1 MKKLLKGGRVVD
13 PANGI
18 DGVHDVLID
27 GDRIARVGR
36 DLPVD
41 GATVVEIPAG
51 FVVCP
56 GFIDMHVHLREPG
69 QEHKETVATG
79 TASAVAG
86 GFTAV
91 ACMPNTVAGQRQR
104 ERHVADP
111 GEGARRPDLA
121 RVYPIG
127 AVSKGSKGEL
137 LADIAELKQA
147 GCVAITDDGHPVA
160 TALLLRRAL
169 EYAGMF
175 GMPVIEH
182 CEDQSLKGD
191 GVAHEGFH
199 AASLGLRGIPGAA
212 EALGAERGI
221 LLSELTGSAFH
232 VAHMSARASLRAVRK
247 GKENG
252 VRVTCEVAPHH
263 FTLTDEALAAPIPYD
278 TNTKMNPPLREAAD
292 RDAMLAGIADGTVDA
307 IATDHA
313 PHHYDEKNVEFDR
326 APFGIVGLETAVSLS
341 LDRLVHA
348 GLIRLP
354 RLVELMSINPARI
367 LRVPGGVA
375 VGGRAGGHHD
385 PGARSPRARAGR
397 ATAVAVE
404 EHAVRRLGAPRRR
417 RSHGRRRAYA
427 VRQSRRI
434 RWDMTDGKHS
444 NRSRAGD
451 RCPGDP
457 RDDQGARRIR
467 AAHP

>member
-1 MKKLLKGGRVVD
+1 
-13 PANGI
+13 
-18 DGVHDVLID
+18 
-27 GDRIARVGR
+27 
-36 DLPVD
+36 LPVD
-41 GATVVEIPAG
+41 GATVVEIPSG
-51 FVVCP
+51 LVVCP

-91 ACMPNTVAGQRQR
+91 ACMPNTSPVNDNANVTSLILAKAAEAGQ
-104 ERHVADP
+104 
-111 GEGARRPDLA
+111 A

-137 LADIAELKQA
+137 LADIAELKEA

-199 AASLGLRGIPGAA
+199 ASSLGLRGIPGAA

-263 FTLTDEALAAPIPYD
+263 FTLTDEALATPIPYD
-278 TNTKMNPPLREAAD
+278 TNTKMNPPLREVAD
-292 RDAMLAGIADGTVDA
+292 RDAMLAGIADGTVDV

-326 APFGIVGLETAVSLS
+326 APFGIVGLETAISLS

-348 GLIRLP
+348 GVIRLP
-354 RLVELMSINPARI
+354 RLVELMSTNPARI
-367 LRVPGGVA
+367 LRVLGGSLTEGAPADITIIAPDLRVRVKAADLRSRSKNTPFDGWELRGGVA
-375 VGGRAGGHHD
+375 ATIVGGRTLFVN
-385 PGARSPRARAGR
+385 PQTS
-397 ATAVAVE
+397 
-404 EHAVRRLGAPRRR
+404 L
-417 RSHGRRRAYA
+417 
-427 VRQSRRI
+427 QL
-434 RWDMTDGKHS
+434 
-444 NRSRAGD
+444 
-451 RCPGDP
+451 
-457 RDDQGARRIR
+457 
-467 AAHP
+467 

>member
-1 MKKLLKGGRVVD
+1 MKRLLKGGRVVD
-13 PANGI
+13 PVNSI
-18 DGVHDVLID
+18 DGIHDILID

-41 GATVVEIPAG
+41 GAAVVEIASG
-51 FVVCP
+51 LVICP
-56 GFIDMHVHLREPG
+56 GLIDMHVHLREPG

-91 ACMPNTVAGQRQR
+91 ACMPNTTPVNDDANVTAYILGKAAAAG
-104 ERHVADP
+104 
-111 GEGARRPDLA
+111 LA

-127 AVSKGSKGEL
+127 AVSRGSKGEF

-169 EYAGMF
+169 EYARMF
-175 GMPVIEH
+175 DMPVIEH
-182 CEDQSLKGD
+182 CEDPTLKGD

-199 AASLGLRGIPGAA
+199 AASLGLRGIPGAC

-221 LLSELTGSAFH
+221 LMSELTGSAFH
-232 VAHMSARASLRAVRK
+232 VAHMSARASLRAVRN
-247 GKENG
+247 GKAAG
-252 VRVTCEVAPHH
+252 IRVTCEVAPHH
-263 FTLTDEALAAPIPYD
+263 FTLTDEALGTPIPYD

-292 RDAMLAGIADGTVDA
+292 RDAMVSGIKDGTVDV

-326 APFGIVGLETAVSLS
+326 APFGIVGLETAVPLA

-348 GLIRLP
+348 GVIRLP
-354 RLVELMSINPARI
+354 RLVELMSVNPARI
-367 LRVPGGVA
+367 LRIPGGTLSEGAPADITILAPDVKVTIDAAALRSRSKNTPFNGWELRGGVA
-375 VGGRAGGHHD
+375 ATIVGGRTVYVNSQTGL
-385 PGARSPRARAGR
+385 
-397 ATAVAVE
+397 T
-404 EHAVRRLGAPRRR
+404 L
-417 RSHGRRRAYA
+417 
-427 VRQSRRI
+427 
-434 RWDMTDGKHS
+434 
-444 NRSRAGD
+444 
-451 RCPGDP
+451 
-457 RDDQGARRIR
+457 
-467 AAHP
+467 

>member
-1 MKKLLKGGRVVD
+1 MKTLLKGGRVVD

-36 DLPVD
+36 DLPLD
-41 GATVVEIPAG
+41 GAMVVEIPDG
-51 FVVCP
+51 LVVCP

-69 QEHKETVATG
+69 QEHKETVASG

-91 ACMPNTVAGQRQR
+91 ACMPNTVPVNDDANVTAYILAKAA
-104 ERHVADP
+104 EAN
-111 GEGARRPDLA
+111 LA

-127 AVSKGSKGEL
+127 AVSRGSKGEL
-137 LADIAELKQA
+137 LADIAELRKA

-175 GMPVIEH
+175 GMPLIEH
-182 CEDQSLKGD
+182 CEDQTLKGD

-199 AASLGLRGIPGAA
+199 ASSLGLRGIPGAA
-212 EALGAERGI
+212 EALHVERGA
-221 LLSELTGSAFH
+221 LMAELTGSKFH
-232 VAHMSARASLRAVRK
+232 VAHMSARASLRAARK
-247 GKENG
+247 AKDAGI
-252 VRVTCEVAPHH
+252 RLTCEVCPHH
-263 FTLTDEALAAPIPYD
+263 FTLTDERLGAPIPYD
-278 TNTKMNPPLREAAD
+278 TNTKMNPPLREEAD
-292 RDAMLAGIADGTVDA
+292 RDAMLAGIADGSIDV

-313 PHHYDEKNVEFDR
+313 PHHYDEKKVEFDR

-354 RLVELMSINPARI
+354 RLVELLSVNPARI
-367 LRVPGGVA
+367 LGVTGGSLAEGVPADITIIAPDLNVRIDASRMRSRSKNTPFDGWELRGGVA
-375 VGGRAGGHHD
+375 ATIVGGRALFVNED
-385 PGARSPRARAGR
+385 VFSADVARGLQAA
-397 ATAVAVE
+397 
-404 EHAVRRLGAPRRR
+404 R
-417 RSHGRRRAYA
+417 RSE
-427 VRQSRRI
+427 
-434 RWDMTDGKHS
+434 
-444 NRSRAGD
+444 
-451 RCPGDP
+451 
-457 RDDQGARRIR
+457 
-467 AAHP
+467 

>member
-1 MKKLLKGGRVVD
+1 MKKLLKGGRVID
-13 PANGI
+13 PVNGI

-36 DLPVD
+36 DLPVN
-41 GATVVEIPAG
+41 GATVVEIPSG
-51 FVVCP
+51 LIVCP
-56 GFIDMHVHLREPG
+56 GFIDMHVHLRKPG

-91 ACMPNTVAGQRQR
+91 ACMPNTSPVNDNANVTSLILAKAAEAGQ
-104 ERHVADP
+104 
-111 GEGARRPDLA
+111 A

-137 LADIAELKQA
+137 LADIAELKEA

-199 AASLGLRGIPGAA
+199 ASSLGLRGIPGAA

-263 FTLTDEALAAPIPYD
+263 FTLTDESLATPIPYD
-278 TNTKMNPPLREAAD
+278 TNTKMNPPLREVAD
-292 RDAMLAGIADGTVDA
+292 RDAMLAGIADGTVDV

-326 APFGIVGLETAVSLS
+326 APFGIVGLETAISLS

-348 GLIRLP
+348 GVIRLP
-354 RLVELMSINPARI
+354 RLVELMSTNPSRI
-367 LRVPGGVA
+367 LRVPGGSLTEGAPADITIIAPDLRVRVKAADLRSRSKNTPFDGWELRGGVA
-375 VGGRAGGHHD
+375 ATIVGGRTLFVN
-385 PGARSPRARAGR
+385 PQ
-397 ATAVAVE
+397 TA
-404 EHAVRRLGAPRRR
+404 LPL
-417 RSHGRRRAYA
+417 
-427 VRQSRRI
+427 
-434 RWDMTDGKHS
+434 
-444 NRSRAGD
+444 
-451 RCPGDP
+451 
-457 RDDQGARRIR
+457 
-467 AAHP
+467 